1 MFKRLKAK
9 LPRMPRPN
17 SLVLLTA
24 FLSFAVVGLG
34 IWAYLQRVYGL
45 NLLNREINKIQAS
58 LLEAGWDM
66 AYDKAESS
74 AFPLF
79 APLTFQNF
87 RLYAL
92 DGSKEWKT
100 EELKIGAGLFN
111 CGHITPKASRKQTL
125 TLNGKVYPAEIP
137 VLDIDLYFDR
147 ALGLK
152 EASIEGMGW
161 NIRGLGT
168 VDSLRLA
175 AQRMAPAS

>member
-87 RLYAL
+87 R
-92 DGSKEWKT
+92 D
-100 EELKIGAGLFN
+100 
-111 CGHITPKASRKQTL
+111 RKS
-125 TLNGKVYPAEIP
+125 V
-137 VLDIDLYFDR
+137 V
-147 ALGLK
+147 
-152 EASIEGMGW
+152 
-161 NIRGLGT
+161 
-168 VDSLRLA
+168 
-175 AQRMAPAS
+175 